1 MSIPFF
7 LAVNGDAK
15 INKTRVV
22 ESVIIGGILS
32 AGGYFV
38 ALPVLSEK
46 VDTINR
52 AITRL
57 EQRVVAV
64 EARIE
69 ARRSVRDDQMDAIK
83 KDISDVK
90 INQAMRK

>member
-7 LAVNGDAK
+7 LAVNGDARV
-15 INKTRVV
+15 NKTRVV
-22 ESVIIGGILS
+22 ESVIIGGILA

-57 EQRVVAV
+57 EQRVIAV
-64 EARIE
+64 EARIDV
-69 ARRSVRDDQMDAIK
+69 RRSVRDDQMDALK
-83 KDISDVK
+83 KDIADVK
-90 INQAMRK
+90 IDQAKRK